1 MIPSR
6 LTRNIL
12 TMLISTMAVYVGM
25 VVCALVFV
33 AIPVIYFGQLDGTSA
48 IVLTSGIALL
58 IWTAMRVRSLR
69 K

>member
-1 MIPSR
+1 
-6 LTRNIL
+6 
-12 TMLISTMAVYVGM
+12 MAVYVGM
-25 VVCALVFV
+25 VICALVFV